1 MWKLILLI
9 ALSIVG
15 IIVLALTRC
24 NWKSGDELYKPLEPY
39 KVFDCFMASTG
50 EEDLVLLRI
59 LFTNEY
65 VDKYVIMDSDSSHK
79 GHKKELLDFGKIL
92 PFLSPEVRSKIV
104 YENVQF
110 PTELNVNVIGDY
122 DNPKA
127 WRREEYQRSRIWE
140 HLKKLGNNEDLV
152 YVSDLD
158 EIPYYKRILGSRS
171 QIWCNNFN
179 NVVQH
184 FELPT
189 YVFNI
194 HWLMKNYKPQYA
206 YITSI
211 GNIKKLLKKWPITSP
226 PELRENNINNL
237 RTGGIR
243 RVAGLH
249 YFARDAGKLKRLWGY
264 EYTHSAPISYGKTFH
279 LNRFSKPK
287 VLKQKH
293 SFMVETGSVGTVQG
307 ISSELNEEEI
317 RKYFK
322 DVCEGR
328 WEDLEYIENP
338 DIPPLVYKVLHPIHT
353 MNIQQ
358 LRELNKKVESLPKD
372 DLEKFSKKFFE

>member
-1 MWKLILLI
+1 MGNLILILLI
-9 ALSIVG
+9 TLFSVS
-15 IIVLALTRC
+15 IIVLEMIRVD
-24 NWKSGDELYKPLEPY
+24 WKFNVYRPLELYRPPEPY

-140 HLKKLGNNEDLV
+140 HLKELGNNEDLL

-158 EIPYYKRILGSRS
+158 EIPYYKRILGPRGQS
-171 QIWCNNFN
+171 WCNNFN
-179 NVVQH
+179 IVVQH

-189 YVFNI
+189 YTFNI
-194 HWLMKNYKPQYA
+194 HWRMKNYKPCYA

-211 GNIKKLLKKWPITSP
+211 GNIKKLLKKYPITSP

-243 RVAGLH
+243 KAGT
-249 YFARDAGKLKRLWGY
+249 LKRSRAY
-264 EYTHSAPISYGKTFH
+264 NYTHSAPISYGKTFH

-287 VLKQKH
+287 GLKQKH
-293 SFMVETGSVGTVQG
+293 SYMVESGSVGTVQG
-307 ISSELNEEEI
+307 ISLELNEEEI

-338 DIPPLVYKVLHPIHT
+338 DIPSLVYEVLHPIHT

-358 LRELNKKVESLPKD
+358 LRELNKKVESLSKD
-372 DLEKFSKKFFE
+372 EVEKFSKKFFE